1 MKNVLKLLAA
11 LSILISVT
19 PSFGQDKG
27 DLGFIIS
34 TYNIE
39 KIALEYRTTE
49 KGQYR
54 MRFGYSYGEPTFWN
68 DRNNPSTIIKASDSM
83 IVYRNSSQYQLSH
96 TVRFGLQRQFGESI
110 FSAVADLTLGYKIRT
125 SYSYDSP
132 VVLTVSGWRPG
143 YFYPEGEE
151 PTTEQ
156 DNGSFSYIQSVQG
169 ENNLYHTREYFL
181 SPGVR
186 LGVNMDLPI
195 KKAFVLHTGV
205 YSSFAVP
212 IYMGRTDFID
222 DTQTHFGTPP
232 SVFQLDVNAEIGL
245 RYNIGSFKNRTRRVK
260 A

>member
-1 MKNVLKLLAA
+1 MKNVLKLIAT

-19 PSFGQDKG
+19 PSFSQDKG

-39 KIALEYRTTE
+39 KIALEYRTAE

-54 MRFGYSYGEPTFWN
+54 IRAGYSYGVRAFWN
-68 DRNNPSTIIKASDSM
+68 DRNNPRTIITASDSM
-83 IVYRNSSQYQLSH
+83 IVYRYSTQYQLNHS
-96 TVRFGLQRQFGESI
+96 VRFGLQRQFGESI
-110 FSAVADLTLGYKIRT
+110 FSAVADLTLGYKIKT
-125 SYSYDSP
+125 LYSYDSP
-132 VVLTVSGWRPG
+132 LVLTESGWYQG

-151 PTTEQ
+151 PSNVQ
-156 DNGSFSYIQSVQG
+156 NNGSLNLARSVPG
-169 ENNLYHTREYFL
+169 ENNLYHTREHFL
-181 SPGVR
+181 LPGIR

-205 YSSFAVP
+205 YSSFAMP
-212 IYMGRTDFID
+212 IYMGRSDFID

-232 SVFQLDVNAEIGL
+232 SVFQLDFNAEIGL
-245 RYNIGSFKNRTRRVK
+245 RYNIGSFKNRKRKVK